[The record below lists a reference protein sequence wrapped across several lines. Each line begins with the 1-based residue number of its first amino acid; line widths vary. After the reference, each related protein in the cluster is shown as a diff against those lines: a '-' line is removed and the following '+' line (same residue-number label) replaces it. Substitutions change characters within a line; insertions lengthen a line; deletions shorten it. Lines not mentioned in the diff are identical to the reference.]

1 MASSSSPLVPS
12 LAPLQSPSSSSSP
25 SHSPFSPPS
34 SILIIGAGVFGLGTA
49 LALARR
55 HEFSQC
61 SITIVDRSDPAQP
74 GLFPARDA
82 ASIDSSR
89 IIRADYPDAAYAALA
104 AEAQAQWRKQ
114 ANPSDLGAQGRYHES
129 GLLLVADGVPPPA
142 NAPPA
147 AAAAIDKA
155 KLTGMDYAR
164 LSWANVL
171 SLASDDHELAN
182 HIRELPDAAAI
193 REAARTGG
201 GGSGTWGYI
210 NHGSGWADATASMAW
225 LFDQVQ
231 QTGRI
236 TFVAGTA
243 NRLERSGSTVTG
255 ARLADG
261 RVLSADL
268 VVLAAGAWTGGLL
281 DISGRAIATGQVL
294 GYLEIT
300 QDEQDQLSKMP
311 VILNLTTGLFVI
323 PPSNGILKVA
333 RHAYGYANPET
344 LDTEP
349 LPLSPLSPPST
360 HGVSLP
366 RTHMSDPTSSIP
378 PEGAEDLRRALHEMV
393 PLPGLPDRP
402 FIKTRLCWY
411 QDTPTADFIVD
422 YHPEWQGLFVATGD
436 SGHGFKFLPV
446 LGEKIA
452 DCIMGNCPSAFKD
465 KWAWKH
471 VSGETLEKGSVVT
484 EDGSRGGLRRLVLQ
498 EELGKATAPQTA

>member
-1 MASSSSPLVPS
+1 MASSSSPLPLPS
-12 LAPLQSPSSSSSP
+12 LAPLQSPSSSP
-25 SHSPFSPPS
+25 SPFSPPS
-34 SILIIGAGVFGLGTA
+34 SILIVGSGVFGLGTA

-61 SITIVDRSDPAQP
+61 SITVVDRSDPAQS
-74 GLFPARDA
+74 GLFPACDA

-89 IIRADYPDAAYAALA
+89 IIRADYPDAAYASLA
-104 AEAQAQWRKQ
+104 ADAQAQWRKQ

-142 NAPPA
+142 NTPPA
-147 AAAAIDKA
+147 AVAVDKTT
-155 KLTGMDYAR
+155 LTGMDYAR

-171 SLASDDHELAN
+171 SLASDDPELAN

-225 LFDQVQ
+225 LVDQVQ

-236 TFVAGTA
+236 TFVAGTV
-243 NRLERSGSTVTG
+243 NRLERLGSTVTG

-261 RVLSADL
+261 RFLSADL

-300 QDEQDQLSKMP
+300 QDEEEQLSKMP
-311 VILNLTTGLFVI
+311 IILNLTTGLFVI
-323 PPSNGILKVA
+323 PPSKGILKVA
-333 RHAYGYANPET
+333 RHAYGYVNPET
-344 LDTEP
+344 LDTAP
-349 LPLSPLSPPST
+349 LPSSPLSSAPT
-360 HGVSLP
+360 HDISLP
-366 RTHMSDPTSSIP
+366 RTHMSDPTLSIP
-378 PEGAEDLRRALHEMV
+378 PEGAEDLRRALQEMV
-393 PLPGLPDRP
+393 PLPGLQDRP

-471 VSGETLEKGSVVT
+471 VSGETLKKGSVVT
-484 EDGSRGGLRRLVLQ
+484 EDGSRGGIRRLVLE
-498 EELGKATAPQTA
+498 EELAKATALQTA